1 MSCITTVYCIL
12 SSSEQYSFTSIPSK
26 QLISFKVGLL
36 HGILLFSLGFM
47 PGVSEN
53 SDVFRTII
61 ARANASRLAKE
72 CCLTNA
78 GIKNVR
84 CSSDTRTKRKGKEVR
99 LVLGFVINTLCKNV
113 KPLINGLRPYVFQ
126 QQISKHLQPKSS

>member
-47 PGVSEN
+47 PEVSEN

-78 GIKNVR
+78 GIK
-84 CSSDTRTKRKGKEVR
+84 KRPVLLGYKDQKKGK
-99 LVLGFVINTLCKNV
+99 G
-113 KPLINGLRPYVFQ
+113 G
-126 QQISKHLQPKSS
+126 